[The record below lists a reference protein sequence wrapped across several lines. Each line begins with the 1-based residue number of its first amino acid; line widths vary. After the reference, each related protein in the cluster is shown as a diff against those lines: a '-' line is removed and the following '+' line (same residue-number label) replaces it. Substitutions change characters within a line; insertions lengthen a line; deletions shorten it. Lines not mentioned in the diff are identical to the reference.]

1 MINPRLSYTGI
12 PRSGLTHKFDRRDLT
27 VQKKKSPTDDS
38 ENNNRDTSLQWK
50 VPKMAWEFCYFA
62 VDSKRS
68 SLVPKFDP
76 KLKKIFFSA
85 CQCLIYL

>member
-38 ENNNRDTSLQWK
+38 EK
-50 VPKMAWEFCYFA
+50 YFGLIT
-62 VDSKRS
+62 VTLLYNEKCRKWHENFVTLLLIQNVVVSYQNLTLNSKRS
-68 SLVPKFDP
+68 
-76 KLKKIFFSA
+76 FSA
-85 CQCLIYL
+85 LVNV